1 MLRVDGR
8 LEDGSGVA
16 RPAVKMTA
24 LVRLLLL
31 CRGRRLGLRAG
42 LTSSPWD
49 PEHWRQRAEQI
60 RALLDDMR
68 DAESRATMLRIA
80 EDYDGLARRAEER
93 LRKPS
98 D

>member
-24 LVRLLLL
+24 LVSLLLL

-68 DAESRATMLRIA
+68 DAESRARCFALPKTTTA
-80 EDYDGLARRAEER
+80 WRAG
-93 LRKPS
+93 RKS
-98 D
+98 V